1 MLKLIHWNGQRVHL
15 SNNTNLT
22 YHVLTRRKL
31 MYRSKWLF
39 LLVVVLAL
47 VFAACQ
53 PVMPESVVVAQSATD
68 EGALEAARAASAA
81 FGSVYGQG
89 DAAAVAALYTGDAM
103 VMAPN
108 SEIITG
114 EEDITAFW
122 QGAMDAGVTVFQ
134 TVTEEMEVLG
144 DTAIERGTA
153 QLFLADGT
161 SVETAKYI
169 LIWKEVDGEW
179 LLHRDI
185 WNSNLPAPAPQEAS
199 EASGECSLSTLQG
212 TYMFHGRGMT
222 SDGEAIVPYAEAGI
236 IHLDGEG
243 NQEGIFSTS
252 IDGVA
257 VDQQNAFSGTYEVA
271 AQLEAG
277 CAITA
282 YAPVGDEVLV
292 FHYYTTQEGDS
303 WTYHSSGFSGI
314 AVKQ

>member
-1 MLKLIHWNGQRVHL
+1 
-15 SNNTNLT
+15 
-22 YHVLTRRKL
+22 
-31 MYRSKWLF
+31 MYRSKWF
-39 LLVVVLAL
+39 ALLVIVLAL
-47 VFAACQ
+47 GITACQ
-53 PVMPESVVVAQSATD
+53 PIMPETVVVAQSFSD
-68 EGALEAARAASAA
+68 EGALEAARAASAE
-81 FGSVYGQG
+81 FGPVYGQG
-89 DAAAVAALYTGDAM
+89 DAAAVAALYTDDGM

-108 SEIITG
+108 SEVITG
-114 EEDITAFW
+114 HDNIAAFW
-122 QGAMDAGVTVFQ
+122 QGAMDSGVTDLQ
-134 TVTEEMEVLG
+134 TVTEEMEVLD

-169 LIWKEVDGEW
+169 LIWKEVNGEW

-185 WNSNLPAPAPQEAS
+185 WNSNLPAAQEAAAPA
-199 EASGECSLSTLQG
+199 EECAFSTLQG
-212 TYMFHGRGMT
+212 TYMFHGTGLT
-222 SDGEAIVPYAEAGI
+222 FDGQASVPYAEAGI
-236 IHLDGEG
+236 IHLDGAG

-252 IDGVA
+252 LNGET
-257 VDQQNAFSGTYEVA
+257 VDSQTAFSGTYEVA

-292 FHYYTTQEGDS
+292 FHYYTTQGGDS